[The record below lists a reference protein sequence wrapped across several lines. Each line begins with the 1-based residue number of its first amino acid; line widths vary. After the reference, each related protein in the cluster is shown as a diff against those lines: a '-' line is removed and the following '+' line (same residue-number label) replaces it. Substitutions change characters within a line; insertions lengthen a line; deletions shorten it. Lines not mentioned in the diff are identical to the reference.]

1 MTFCVVDFF
10 RPMNMY
16 RTKARISKLISV
28 GTSAPMPD
36 YYYEDEIKV
45 SAAVVI
51 VYAVVLAMTAAT
63 SEMDSGVGDE
73 RTG

>member
-10 RPMNMY
+10 RPMNTY
-16 RTKARISKLISV
+16 RTKARMSKLISV

-45 SAAVVI
+45 SAAIVM
-51 VYAVVLAMTAAT
+51 VYAMVLAMAAAA
-63 SEMDSGVGDE
+63 SEIDSGVGDE